1 MSCSLL
7 LLPNMQKEKFLL
19 FCCVETSLFHDLEA
33 GVEPESW
40 WARYKALPFC
50 SSYLWSFMPELWSLL
65 RKSIRWLCHHL
76 RLSQS
81 IWLYTDSFPSF
92 QIITWNP
99 TVILNMTPYRFSK
112 IRCCFVIRLQG
123 LSVLDTRGN
132 SFLVEKSGSVIGFAL
147 QEQCLP
153 GTVGNCVMLK
163 NRLLDKHLENTLGRV
178 VQHFLQFN
186 FTTQTYATKLFP
198 LPKLE
203 AEPRS
208 FYFSSFSHLRKKT
221 TDLMF
226 LYVAAFSFSWWT

>member
-1 MSCSLL
+1 MVVRSLKTALYITLTLQSLVFIL
-7 LLPNMQKEKFLL
+7 LQHNYVLFTSTAAPNMRKEKFLL

-40 WARYKALPFC
+40 WARYKALPFY

-112 IRCCFVIRLQG
+112 IRCCFVIRLEG

-132 SFLVEKSGSVIGFAL
+132 SFLVE
-147 QEQCLP
+147 
-153 GTVGNCVMLK
+153 
-163 NRLLDKHLENTLGRV
+163 
-178 VQHFLQFN
+178 
-186 FTTQTYATKLFP
+186 
-198 LPKLE
+198 
-203 AEPRS
+203 
-208 FYFSSFSHLRKKT
+208 
-221 TDLMF
+221 
-226 LYVAAFSFSWWT
+226 